1 MNIRNFISITT
12 LFMFTV
18 LISSCQESLEDRC
31 KRECMEYTKTKCPVP
46 IDQFTT
52 LDSMVFNVDSRTIIY
67 YFTLKSK
74 ADENIK
80 NFTEENARNILLQE
94 LKNSTQ
100 TRLYKE
106 NDYSF
111 RYIYRSQQSP
121 QTIHLD
127 ILLKK
132 EDYQ

>member
-1 MNIRNFISITT
+1 
-12 LFMFTV
+12 
-18 LISSCQESLEDRC
+18 
-31 KRECMEYTKTKCPVP
+31 MEYTKTKCPVP

-52 LDSMVFNVDSRTIIY
+52 LDSMVFNVDSHTIIY